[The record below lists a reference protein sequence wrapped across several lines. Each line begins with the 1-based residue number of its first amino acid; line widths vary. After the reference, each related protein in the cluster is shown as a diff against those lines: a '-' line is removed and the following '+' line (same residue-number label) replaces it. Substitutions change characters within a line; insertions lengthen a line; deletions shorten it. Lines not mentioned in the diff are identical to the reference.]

1 MKVKQR
7 RGWTHTAQIVFFPPK
22 MYCLEANLY
31 PQDDEQLDG
40 FWKAASFILFPRL
53 FEVGKHLGITYK
65 HLQFHLRVTSMSG
78 KKKRTMEMSMY
89 SNLWEARASRVRKN
103 M

>member
-1 MKVKQR
+1 
-7 RGWTHTAQIVFFPPK
+7 
-22 MYCLEANLY
+22 MYWVEIDLH
-31 PQDDEQLDG
+31 PQDDEQLNG
-40 FWKAASFILFPRL
+40 LWKTTPLVLFPRL